1 MAISEICTRVLL
13 STINQPTL
21 NKMILNC
28 FKSITCILFG
38 IITLH
43 CAPALANKVQFGQL
57 CPLISG
63 QWQGSAAN
71 PNGLSKQVTTSVL
84 CSADNNNMYISISQ
98 GARFSNS
105 ETWWFRVRGNEI
117 ELIYSDGINADI
129 SQLFTL
135 YQQGDGFTFLGKGE
149 IKQRPALIRL
159 SFDAQQ
165 ANGKT
170 HWLWQQS
177 AHFLDDDSD
186 SYQVVRGVSLMP
198 IGR

>member
-1 MAISEICTRVLL
+1 
-13 STINQPTL
+13 
-21 NKMILNC
+21 
-28 FKSITCILFG
+28 
-38 IITLH
+38 
-43 CAPALANKVQFGQL
+43 
-57 CPLISG
+57 
-63 QWQGSAAN
+63 
-71 PNGLSKQVTTSVL
+71 
-84 CSADNNNMYISISQ
+84 MYISISQ

>member
-1 MAISEICTRVLL
+1 
-13 STINQPTL
+13 
-21 NKMILNC
+21 MILNC
-28 FKSITCILFG
+28 FKSIIWILFG

-43 CAPALANKVQFGQL
+43 CAPALANKVQLGQL

-159 SFDAQQ
+159 SFDEQQ
-165 ANGKT
+165 TNNKT

-186 SYQVVRGVSLMP
+186 SYQVVRGISLMAVD
-198 IGR
+198 RDKSAQ